1 MRWAVLLLAVLLL
14 LLQYRLWLGEGG
26 YEDLARLR
34 KLHAEQLRENEALR
48 ARNRALAAE
57 VEDLRAA
64 KDAVEERARADLGM
78 VKEGEVFIMLP
89 PAAPA
94 PAAQSGAAPDLATDV
109 HSKP

>member
-1 MRWAVLLLAVLLL
+1 MRWAVLLLALLLL
-14 LLQYRLWLGEGG
+14 LLQYRLWLGDGG
-26 YEDLARLR
+26 YEDLARLH

-78 VKEGEVFIMLP
+78 VKEGETFIMLP
-89 PAAPA
+89 PPM
-94 PAAQSGAAPDLATDV
+94 PKPVSPHGV
-109 HSKP
+109 HSQP